1 MRAQSRRVAD
11 MSARIRLIRL
21 ATAGLAVLVLAAAA
35 VATAQQRPRKAD
47 AETAMDAGRIDWLI
61 HLVRQDCG
69 SCHGLTLN
77 GGLGPALTQ
86 EALQGKPQRY
96 LEYVILQGIPGT
108 AMPGWR
114 PMVTDAEAAWIA
126 SQLMQGFPQ
135 E

>member
-1 MRAQSRRVAD
+1 MP
-11 MSARIRLIRL
+11 ARIRLIRL
-21 ATAGLAVLVLAAAA
+21 AAAGLAVLSLAAAA
-35 VATAQQRPRKAD
+35 VATAQHLPRKAAGQKAD
-47 AETAMDAGRIDWLI
+47 AETAMDTGRIGWLI

-86 EALQGKPQRY
+86 EDLQGKPQRY

-126 SQLMQGFPQ
+126 SQLIQGFPQ